1 MLKRERERER
11 YRDRECGCV
20 CKGILWNGCEGELAR
35 VRQREKRVKIEEH
48 VNL

>member
-1 MLKRERERER
+1 M
-11 YRDRECGCV
+11 CV